1 MCKVKKI
8 RRFAELLSDL
18 KENEEIRTLLVGRQ
32 NKTKQNKTK
41 QKRLEGSHIGL
52 REAQLVSNRRD
63 LLRVTFS
70 DQQDQPQLEQKI
82 GTSCFLNVSGN
93 HKNTPREGKFKARS
107 FSL

>member
-32 NKTKQNKTK
+32 NKTKQN
-41 QKRLEGSHIGL
+41 QKRLEGSHVGL

-70 DQQDQPQLEQKI
+70 DQQDQPQLEQTI

-107 FSL
+107 YSL

>member
-32 NKTKQNKTK
+32 NKTKQNK
-41 QKRLEGSHIGL
+41 KRLEGSHIGL